1 MKKRKIGF
9 ILAIIS
15 AMLWGISGNITE
27 YLFEISDIEPAT
39 LVISRMFAS
48 GIIFLAISLYKVGLD
63 DLRELKN
70 DKILKYKLV
79 YYSIF
84 SILTQLPFFITI
96 KYSSAPF
103 ATLIQYITPIIII
116 FYGVVTRTIKPKKI
130 EYVLTASTFLGVFLV
145 LTNGKLG
152 QLNVSLIAIFTG
164 FLSAFGFAF
173 YLIYAN
179 KIKNIDK
186 ISLCSFSMLIS
197 GIILIYFFKYNQ
209 FFNLLFNLKFFIFW
223 VLNIVIGCVLPF
235 YMFLKS
241 LEYIP
246 PRTTSLLGCFEPL
259 TALVISILLFNSLF
273 GVFQIIGVMLII
285 GSVMLLSR

>member
-1 MKKRKIGF
+1 MKTRKIGF
-9 ILAIIS
+9 LLAIIS

-27 YLFEISDIEPAT
+27 YIFNISDITPTT

-48 GIIFLAISLYKVGLD
+48 GLILLILSFFKLGLKD
-63 DLRELKN
+63 VKMILN
-70 DKILKYKLV
+70 DNKLIYKLI
-79 YYSIF
+79 YYSFF

-116 FYGVVTRTIKPKKI
+116 FYGVVTKTIKPKKI
-130 EYVLTASTFLGVFLV
+130 EYMLTLSTFLGVFLV
-145 LTNGKLG
+145 LTNGSFNE
-152 QLNVSLIAIFTG
+152 LNVSVIAVFSG

-186 ISLCSFSMLIS
+186 LSLCSFSMLIS
-197 GIILIYFFKYNQ
+197 GIILVR
-209 FFNLLFNLKFFIFW
+209 FFNYEKFFILFFNLKFFIFW
-223 VLNIVIGCVLPF
+223 CLNILIGSVLPF

-246 PRTTSLLGCFEPL
+246 PRTTSLLSCFEPL
-259 TALVISILLFNSLF
+259 TALIISIILFNSIF
-273 GVFQIIGVMLII
+273 GLFQIVGVALII
-285 GSVMLLSR
+285 VSVMILSK